1 MAHKKIG
8 LSYYTTDT
16 DWEFKVKV
24 FKAKYKLTGIGFITE
39 LWKAAYKDDGYF
51 LKFGNDEKL
60 LFCSENDLAENV
72 FDEMLSF
79 AFVKEI
85 FNKLMYEKYNILT
98 SSGIQKRYIE
108 ASRKRS
114 SICLDAKYLLINPET
129 PKWSNLKI
137 EISGIDSSNSS
148 VSGAGAGMTD
158 SVPESGDPAAS
169 SPQKKRNENKGKVNT
184 LPSGSGSETFV
195 PEPETDLIS
204 ELLEIFSGEYELNRQ
219 MIFETLNTNKEKKAI
234 GKLLSTYKAKNKS
247 SPKTIE
253 ETKNDFRKYFKACL
267 MITDNWYRENMS
279 PGLIVNKFNEIK
291 TILCRKN
298 NNGAGNNNKP
308 GATVEGIVGAIG
320 KAFNIIGSARDN
332 G

>member
-114 SICLDAKYLLINPET
+114 SICLNAKYLLINPET
-129 PKWSNLKI
+129 PKWSN
-137 EISGIDSSNSS
+137 
-148 VSGAGAGMTD
+148 
-158 SVPESGDPAAS
+158 
-169 SPQKKRNENKGKVNT
+169 
-184 LPSGSGSETFV
+184 
-195 PEPETDLIS
+195 
-204 ELLEIFSGEYELNRQ
+204 
-219 MIFETLNTNKEKKAI
+219 
-234 GKLLSTYKAKNKS
+234 
-247 SPKTIE
+247 
-253 ETKNDFRKYFKACL
+253 
-267 MITDNWYRENMS
+267 
-279 PGLIVNKFNEIK
+279 
-291 TILCRKN
+291 
-298 NNGAGNNNKP
+298 
-308 GATVEGIVGAIG
+308 
-320 KAFNIIGSARDN
+320 
-332 G
+332 

>member
-1 MAHKKIG
+1 MV
-8 LSYYTTDT
+8 
-16 DWEFKVKV
+16 E
-24 FKAKYKLTGIGFITE
+24 
-39 LWKAAYKDDGYF
+39 
-51 LKFGNDEKL
+51 
-60 LFCSENDLAENV
+60 
-72 FDEMLSF
+72 
-79 AFVKEI
+79 
-85 FNKLMYEKYNILT
+85 
-98 SSGIQKRYIE
+98 
-108 ASRKRS
+108 
-114 SICLDAKYLLINPET
+114 
-129 PKWSNLKI
+129 LKI

-219 MIFETLNTNKEKKAI
+219 MIFETLNTGKERKAI

-267 MITDNWYRENMS
+267 MITDNWYRENIS